1 RLPLPRADRAGAS
14 AHAQPLLFPTHVRR
28 SRGRRSF
35 QGLLMS
41 QSFKKTALKAL
52 LPALLLGQPGF
63 ASVRSSSVSRGRSGR
78 AVLAVNQA
86 STPDTEAT
94 TGERWTAPAQ
104 SNPFAAFGGVG
115 TRQERAEDEPGA
127 ETLAFLEAQGLLSPQ

>member
-1 RLPLPRADRAGAS
+1 
-14 AHAQPLLFPTHVRR
+14 
-28 SRGRRSF
+28 
-35 QGLLMS
+35 
-41 QSFKKTALKAL
+41 AL

-127 ETLAFLEAQGLLSPQ
+127 ETLAFLEAQGLLSPQGVVQASQSGEDFEGRKQFAAFPAGSGQVQCNKPG